1 MYCQTYGDVY
11 HYGGQTLMSLRDTP
25 PFRADHV
32 GSLLRPA
39 ALLEARAAFADGRLS
54 AEDLRAAE
62 DAAVTA
68 AVRLQEDTGLRS
80 ATDGEFRRES
90 WNMDFLFA
98 LDGIEKD
105 TVTRTA
111 QFRDARGAMAV
122 KRPALRITGKIG
134 VSGTIFGDHFR
145 FLQQTVRDAVPKIS
159 IPSPNMLARQRD
171 QDGSSL
177 GPYSSQ
183 QELWADMAAAY
194 QAEVAGLADMG
205 CTYLQLDDTS
215 FSNLMDPSLRER
227 LQASGA
233 DLGQELRQRVDR
245 VNTALAGRPAGMT
258 VTTHIC
264 RGNYRSRWAAEGG
277 YEAIAEV
284 LFNELDVDGFFLEYD
299 DERSGGFE
307 PLRHVPAGKLV
318 VLGLVTTKRPEL
330 EERSALERRLD
341 EASRYISPDQLCLS
355 PQCGFSSTLEGN
367 ELTVDD
373 ERAKLAL
380 IVETADARWG

>member
-1 MYCQTYGDVY
+1 
-11 HYGGQTLMSLRDTP
+11 
-25 PFRADHV
+25 V

-39 ALLEARAAFADGRLS
+39 ALLEARAAFADGRLT
-54 AEDLRAAE
+54 AEALRAAE
-62 DAAVTA
+62 DEAVA
-68 AVRLQEDTGLRS
+68 GAVRLQEDAGLRA

-98 LDGIEKD
+98 LDGVERD

-111 QFRDARGAMAV
+111 RFRDARGAIPV

-134 VSGTIFGDHFR
+134 VSETIFGDHFR
-145 FLQQTVRDAVPKIS
+145 FLRQTVRRAVPKIS
-159 IPSPNMLARQRD
+159 VPSPNMLARQRD
-171 QDGSSL
+171 GAGRNL
-177 GPYSSQ
+177 GPYSSPE
-183 QELWADMAAAY
+183 ELWADMAAAY
-194 QAEVAGLADMG
+194 QAEVSGLADMG

-215 FSNLMDPSLRER
+215 FSSLMDPGLREE
-227 LQASGA
+227 LAAGGA
-233 DLGQELRQRVDR
+233 DLDRELRERVDR
-245 VNTALAGRPAGMT
+245 VNAALAGRPAGMT

-277 YEAIAEV
+277 YETIAEV

-307 PLRHVPAGKLV
+307 PLRHVPPGKLV

-330 EERSALERRLD
+330 EERSALERRIT
-341 EASRYISPDQLCLS
+341 EASRYVNQDQLCLS

-367 ELTVDD
+367 ELTVAE

-380 IVETADARWG
+380 IVETAEALWG

>member
-1 MYCQTYGDVY
+1 MYCQTYVHVY
-11 HYGGQTLMSLRDTP
+11 NHGGRTVMALRDTP

-39 ALLEARAAFADGRLS
+39 ALLEARAALADGRLP

-62 DAAVTA
+62 DEAVAA
-68 AVRLQEDTGLRS
+68 AVRLQEDAGLRS

-98 LDGIEKD
+98 LDGVEKD
-105 TVTRTA
+105 TVSRTA
-111 QFRDARGAMAV
+111 QFRNARGAVAV
-122 KRPALRITGKIG
+122 ERPALQITGKIG

-145 FLQQTVRDAVPKIS
+145 FLRQTVSSATPKIS

-177 GPYSSQ
+177 GPYSSAT
-183 QELWADMAAAY
+183 ELWADMAAAY
-194 QAEVAGLADMG
+194 QAEIAGLADMG

-215 FSNLMDPSLRER
+215 FSNLMDPGLRDR
-227 LQASGA
+227 LVASGA
-233 DLGQELRQRVDR
+233 DPGQELRQRIGR
-245 VNTALAGRPAGMT
+245 INTALAGRPAGMT

-277 YEAIAEV
+277 YEAIADL
-284 LFNELDVDGFFLEYD
+284 LFNALDVDGFFLEYD

-330 EERSALERRLD
+330 EQPSTLKRRVD
-341 EASRYISPDQLCLS
+341 EASRYINPDQLCIS

-367 ELTVDD
+367 ELTIGD

-380 IVETADARWG
+380 IVETADALWG